1 MGSVAAA
8 INVLQASTMFSSS
21 LVVVVAVVIGVG
33 TLLLFAEEAP
43 TVHQTPWRHH
53 RLSLQT
59 DPLWA
64 LQDPKKIYPATD
76 PAVAEVAT

>member
-1 MGSVAAA
+1 MAAA
-8 INVLQASTMFSSS
+8 INVLQASTICSSS
-21 LVVVVAVVIGVG
+21 PVVVAVVIGVG

-43 TVHQTPWRHH
+43 IVHQAPWRHH

-64 LQDPKKIYPATD
+64 LQDLKKIYPATD
-76 PAVAEVAT
+76 PAVAEVVT

>member
-1 MGSVAAA
+1 MAAA
-8 INVLQASTMFSSS
+8 INVLQASTMCSSS
-21 LVVVVAVVIGVG
+21 LVVAAVVVIGAG

-43 TVHQTPWRHH
+43 TVHQTIWRHH